1 MGQKVSPHGLR
12 VGINRD
18 WDSRWFAKKSD
29 YYRFLH
35 EDIKIRQC
43 CHEFWN
49 NANVANIEIERKSPQ
64 DIVIIVNT
72 SRPQVV
78 LGQRG
83 KNIEIITKKLR
94 TILHN
99 RQQKFQIRVI
109 EIKDL
114 YLNAQMVANTIAQQ
128 ISNRASFRIA
138 QKLAIKKALNA
149 GALGVKT
156 IVSGRLGGVDMARS
170 EGYLE
175 GQMKLSTLRSN
186 IDYAKTEAFTTY
198 GQIGVK
204 VWISRGEFLD
214 HKLHLKNENN
224 VKMRNMRQRGGAKRR
239 NNRHHNP
246 RSSRP
251 RGER

>member
-18 WDSRWFAKKSD
+18 WDSRWFATKND
-29 YYRFLH
+29 YDRFLH
-35 EDIKIRQC
+35 EDIKIRAC
-43 CHEFWN
+43 CHEFWK
-49 NANVANIEIERKSPQ
+49 NANVANIEIERKSAQ

-83 KNIEIITKKLR
+83 KNIEIITKKLQ
-94 TILHN
+94 ILLKN
-99 RQQKFQIRVI
+99 RRQKFQIRVI

-149 GALGVKT
+149 GALGIKT
-156 IVSGRLGGVDMARS
+156 VVAGRLGGVDMARS

-214 HKLHLKNENN
+214 KKLHLKNENN
-224 VKMRNMRQRGGAKRR
+224 VKMRNMR
-239 NNRHHNP
+239 NNRKPRRHNYHLNKK
-246 RSSRP
+246 
-251 RGER
+251 RGTR